1 MFLKYIPYLRTQ
13 MGGTLN
19 TKPASR
25 PLSGG
30 TIAMYVAIGIG
41 ALLVANWL
49 AGVLSDLFS
58 WPLIIIGAV
67 AFAIGMVIDNKQ
79 VQLIGV
85 GAALIGLGLI
95 LVDWTTGFAFKLL
108 KILVILGIF
117 FVGVAVLVHA
127 KRSASKA

>member
-1 MFLKYIPYLRTQ
+1 MFLKYIPYLRTH

-19 TKPASR
+19 TKSTSR
-25 PLSGG
+25 SLSGG
-30 TIAMYVAIGIG
+30 AIAIYAAIGIVV
-41 ALLVANWL
+41 LLVANWL

-58 WPLIIIGAV
+58 WPLILIGAA
-67 AFAIGMVIDNKQ
+67 AFAIGMVIDNKH

-85 GAALIGLGLI
+85 GAALIGVGLF

-108 KILVILGIF
+108 KILVIVSIF
-117 FVGVAVLVHA
+117 FVGVAVLVYA